1 MQSYCDAISSLHIMF
16 LPLWRTICNLVMVIV
31 SYMLKWGASMQLTNL
46 RRLILAHAASFSCS
60 HQYNNSNCVCLVAR
74 PVSCKVLCLLYQ
86 AYIMPIL
93 DYCDVVWSP
102 CSAFYTRHLE
112 RVHSRFVSSIPSS
125 TSAVLDL
132 KLPYSAKFW
141 RGNTLANLAN

>member
-1 MQSYCDAISSLHIMF
+1 MGS
-16 LPLWRTICNLVMVIV
+16 T
-31 SYMLKWGASMQLTNL
+31 QLTNL

-74 PVSCKVLCLLYQ
+74 LVSCKVLCLLYQ

-125 TSAVLDL
+125 TSVVLDL
-132 KLPYSAKFW
+132 KLSLTERRTYHTAVKVFKILHKIAPPYLCDMFQYASAVSGHVG
-141 RGNTLANLAN
+141 RNP